1 MTPTLIDTIFV
12 VAVFVAIMFCQFM
25 SHRNKTKHNYKN
37 SLYWDI
43 NAMLLAV
50 NQEWLIM
57 DVSWYT
63 TVMKGVLLGITSL
76 GAIVVAISVVITLS
90 DRLENVSDIEPCES
104 YEDIIRR
111 EG

>member
-12 VAVFVAIMFCQFM
+12 VAMFVAIMFCQFM

-37 SLYWDI
+37 SLFWDI
-43 NAMLLAV
+43 NAMLLTV
-50 NQEWLIM
+50 NQEWLIL
-57 DVSWYT
+57 DVTWYT
-63 TVMKGVLLGITSL
+63 SVMKGVLLGINAL
-76 GAIVVAISVVITLS
+76 IAIVVVISAVNTLS
-90 DRLENVSDIEPCES
+90 DRLEDVPEIEPCES

>member
-12 VAVFVAIMFCQFM
+12 VAIFVAIMFCQFM
-25 SHRNKTKHNYKN
+25 SHRNKAKHNYKN
-37 SLYWDI
+37 SLLWDI

-50 NQEWLIM
+50 NQEWLIL

-63 TVMKGVLLGITSL
+63 TVMKGVLLGINGL
-76 GAIVVAISVVITLS
+76 GAIVVAISVVNTLS
-90 DRLENVSDIEPCES
+90 DRLENIPDIEPCET
-104 YEDIIRR
+104 YEDVIRR